1 MIKQRER
8 VGYQLARAQHALR
21 LQLDKVLRVAGL
33 TTPQYGA
40 LCALEETPG
49 LSGNRLARLLFVSPQ
64 TMNLIL
70 VNLEH
75 AGLIVRQPHP
85 EHGRVLQAYLTSKG
99 SQLVREC
106 HPQVLAL
113 HERMV
118 ADLSESERQQLVKT
132 LRTCADALEGG
143 RSITSN
149 SQSPT
154 ASAPVS

>member
-1 MIKQRER
+1 MIKQQDR

-21 LQLDKVLRVAGL
+21 LQLDHALRVVGL

-49 LSGNRLARLLFVSPQ
+49 ISGNRLARLLFVSPQ

-75 AGLIVRQPHP
+75 AGLIVRRPHP
-85 EHGRVLQAYLTSKG
+85 EQGRALQAYLTPKG
-99 SQLVREC
+99 EQLVREC
-106 HPQVLAL
+106 HPKVLAI

-132 LRTCADALEGG
+132 LRACADTLEGG
-143 RSITSN
+143 HSTTSH

-154 ASAPVS
+154 DSAPVG